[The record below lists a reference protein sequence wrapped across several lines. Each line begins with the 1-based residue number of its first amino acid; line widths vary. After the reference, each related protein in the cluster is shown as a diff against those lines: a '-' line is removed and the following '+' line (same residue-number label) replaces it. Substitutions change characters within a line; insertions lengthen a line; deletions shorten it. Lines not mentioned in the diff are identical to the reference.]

1 MRVGV
6 RHAASRV
13 LTSAP
18 TLGVRV
24 VHLDTFVRR
33 ELDAELYICY
43 EDHVDR

>member
-24 VHLDTFVRR
+24 VHLDIFVQPELGV
-33 ELDAELYICY
+33 ELDVLP
-43 EDHVDR
+43 